1 MPGPLP
7 NPNRRRRNAPTVPTT
22 ELPASGRKG
31 RAPNCP
37 YTLGPD
43 GTGWWRWAWTL
54 PQAAAWSKGDLYVV
68 ARRARLE
75 DDIGTLGFA
84 ELGLTDLLDGG
95 DPNAIRRVEDA
106 LNTLK
111 RLCSSK
117 LAIEKEMRELDDKL
131 GLSPKAMA
139 YLRWKI
145 VDDEPKAST
154 PAPAG
159 WTSSSATVAPEGT
172 IMPTRPRPRA
182 ARSSHLRAVDPGE
195 VAIARESPPED

>member
-37 YTLGPD
+37 YVLGPD

-75 DDIGTLGFA
+75 DDIGTLGFGD
-84 ELGLTDLLDGG
+84 ELDLTDLLDGG
-95 DPNAIRRVEDA
+95 DPNGIRRVEAA
-106 LNTLK
+106 LATLK
-111 RLCSSK
+111 RLCAGK
-117 LAIEKEMRELDDKL
+117 LTIEKEMRELDDKL

-145 VDDEPKAST
+145 VDDEPRAET
-154 PAPAG
+154 PTVPALTDAAPRLARARPAG
-159 WTSSSATVAPEGT
+159 
-172 IMPTRPRPRA
+172 
-182 ARSSHLRAVDPGE
+182 ARSSHLRAVDLGE
-195 VAIARESPPED
+195 VAIAREDPHEG